1 MVIRLRMAMATT
13 MTTKMKIEDIGLGR
27 DGKEQHGDNNEDDD
41 AGDGVDDACDDG
53 DHEHDD
59 GDKGGGNKYKYNTG
73 LLTP

>member
-1 MVIRLRMAMATT
+1 MATT

-41 AGDGVDDACDDG
+41 AGDGVDACDDG

-73 LLTP
+73 LLAP